1 LSQQID
7 ALGLTTSEDKLVTIF
22 RIRFSLSL
30 SQLEKYLDLTDYL
43 QQYISH
49 YTAIIKLLQ
58 QRKTFLNQGLQ
69 AKGTKEN
76 ARK

>member
-7 ALGLTTSEDKLVTIF
+7 ALSLVTLKDKLIIIF
-22 RIRFSLSL
+22 RIKFSLSL

-43 QQYISH
+43 QQYILH

-58 QRKTFLNQGLQ
+58 QQKIFLNQDLQ
-69 AKGTKEN
+69 AKKMKEN
-76 ARK
+76 VKK